1 MKRCSTSNVIREL
14 QIKTPM
20 RYHHILIRMAKSE
33 NTITKFKIYCTAK
46 GTYLLLMEYKMVY
59 PLGKTV

>member
-33 NTITKFKIYCTAK
+33 NTNTKFKIYCTAK